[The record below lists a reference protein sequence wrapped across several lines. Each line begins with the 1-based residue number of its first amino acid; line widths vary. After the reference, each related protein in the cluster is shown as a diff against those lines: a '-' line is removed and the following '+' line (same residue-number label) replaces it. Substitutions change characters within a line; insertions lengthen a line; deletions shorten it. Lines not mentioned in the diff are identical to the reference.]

1 MKKSQPLNTFLI
13 VGIGVIFAAG
23 FLLGSLFNRDS
34 STSILDEALNKIL
47 NNTANETD
55 QDSLQRAAIEGM
67 LRSLGDKWSQYLPET
82 ESTSFENS
90 IEGQYSG
97 IGVWLRSDESG
108 LVGIAGVVPTSPAE
122 FANLQ
127 EGDLIQSVDGQTTKD
142 QSLATV
148 AKLLSGKPNTTAIL
162 SVNRSEET
170 LTFSVK
176 RTDIRSNPVQLKKLT
191 NEIVL
196 ISISEFS
203 RGAARSMR
211 SALAASGTERSGVIL
226 DLRGNPGGLLVEA
239 TDVAGAFLNGGT
251 VVEFYKPG
259 KSPEVFNAIG
269 DGDSKTPLVVLID
282 RGTASAAE
290 IVAAALQDRNRAV
303 IVGERTFGKAAVQ
316 DLTELSNGAAIEL
329 TIGYYLT
336 PSGKRLE
343 GQGLEPD
350 ILVSSNETKSVAETR
365 ALQVLKGLVASSGER
380 GYS

>member
-1 MKKSQPLNTFLI
+1 MKKKQPLNTFLI
-13 VGIGVIFAAG
+13 VGVGVIFAAG

-47 NNTANETD
+47 DNTATETEK
-55 QDSLQRAAIEGM
+55 DSLQRAAIEGM
-67 LRSLGDKWSQYLPET
+67 LRSLGDKWSQYLPES
-82 ESTSFENS
+82 ESTSFENAV
-90 IEGQYSG
+90 EGQYSG

-127 EGDLIQSVDGQTTKD
+127 EGDLIQSVDGETTKD
-142 QSLATV
+142 KSLDTV

-176 RTDIRSNPVQLKKLT
+176 RTELRSNPVQLKKLK

-196 ISISEFS
+196 ISISEFT
-203 RGAARSMR
+203 RGTARSMR
-211 SALAASGTERSGVIL
+211 SALAASGAERAGVIL

-251 VVEFYKPG
+251 VVEFFKPG
-259 KSPEVFNAIG
+259 KSPEIFNAIG

-316 DLTELSNGAAIEL
+316 DLTELSNGSAIEL

-336 PSGKRLE
+336 PNGKRLE
-343 GQGLEPD
+343 GKGLDPD
-350 ILVSSNETKSVAETR
+350 ILVSSNESKSVAETR
-365 ALQVLKGLVASSGER
+365 ALQVLLGLVASSGVR
-380 GYS
+380 G

>member
-1 MKKSQPLNTFLI
+1 MKKKQPLNTFLI
-13 VGIGVIFAAG
+13 VGVGVIFAAG

-47 NNTANETD
+47 DNTATETD
-55 QDSLQRAAIEGM
+55 KDSLQRAAIEGM
-67 LRSLGDKWSQYLPET
+67 LRSLGDKWSQYLPEAQ
-82 ESTSFENS
+82 STSFENAV
-90 IEGQYSG
+90 EGQYSG

-127 EGDLIQSVDGQTTKD
+127 EGDLIQSVDGETTQDK
-142 QSLATV
+142 SLDTV
-148 AKLLSGKPNTTAIL
+148 AKLLSGQPNTTAIL

-176 RTDIRSNPVQLKKLT
+176 RTELRSNPVQLKKLK

-196 ISISEFS
+196 ISISEFT
-203 RGAARSMR
+203 RGTARSMR
-211 SALAASGTERSGVIL
+211 SALAASGVERSGVIL

-251 VVEFYKPG
+251 VVEFFKPG

-336 PSGKRLE
+336 PNGKRLE
-343 GQGLEPD
+343 GKGLDPD
-350 ILVSSNETKSVAETR
+350 ILVSPNESKSVAETR
-365 ALQVLKGLVASSGER
+365 ALQVLLGLVASSGVR
-380 GYS
+380 G

>member
-1 MKKSQPLNTFLI
+1 MKKKRPLNTFLI
-13 VGIGVIFAAG
+13 VGVGVIFAAG

-47 NNTANETD
+47 NNTATETD
-55 QDSLQRAAIEGM
+55 KDSLQRAAIEGM
-67 LRSLGDKWSQYLPET
+67 LRSLGDKWSQYLPES
-82 ESTSFENS
+82 ESTSFENAV
-90 IEGQYSG
+90 EGQYSG

-127 EGDLIQSVDGQTTKD
+127 EGDLIQSVDGETTQDK
-142 QSLATV
+142 SLDTV

-162 SVNRSEET
+162 SVNRSEEI

-176 RTDIRSNPVQLKKLT
+176 RTELRSNPVQLKKLK

-196 ISISEFS
+196 ISISEFT
-203 RGAARSMR
+203 RGTARSMR
-211 SALAASGTERSGVIL
+211 SALAASGAERSGVIL

-251 VVEFYKPG
+251 VVEFFKPG
-259 KSPEVFNAIG
+259 KSPEIFNAIG

-336 PSGKRLE
+336 PNGKRLE
-343 GQGLEPD
+343 GQGLDPD
-350 ILVSSNETKSVAETR
+350 IMVSSNESKSVAETR
-365 ALQVLKGLVASSGER
+365 ALQVLLGLVASSGVR
-380 GYS
+380 G

>member
-1 MKKSQPLNTFLI
+1 MKKKQPLNTFLI
-13 VGIGVIFAAG
+13 VGVGVIFAAG
-23 FLLGSLFNRDS
+23 FLLGSLFNRDN

-47 NNTANETD
+47 DNTATETD
-55 QDSLQRAAIEGM
+55 KDSLQRAAIEGM
-67 LRSLGDKWSQYLPET
+67 LRSLGDKWSQYLPESD
-82 ESTSFENS
+82 STSFENAV
-90 IEGQYSG
+90 EGQYSG

-127 EGDLIQSVDGQTTKD
+127 EGDLIQSVDGETTKD
-142 QSLATV
+142 KSLDTV

-176 RTDIRSNPVQLKKLT
+176 RTELRSNPVQLKKLK

-196 ISISEFS
+196 ISISEFT
-203 RGAARSMR
+203 RGTARSMR
-211 SALAASGTERSGVIL
+211 SALAASGAERAGVIL

-251 VVEFYKPG
+251 VVEFFKPG
-259 KSPEVFNAIG
+259 KSPEIFNAIG

-316 DLTELSNGAAIEL
+316 DLTELSDGSAIEL

-336 PSGKRLE
+336 PNGKRLE
-343 GQGLEPD
+343 GKGLDPD
-350 ILVSSNETKSVAETR
+350 ILVSSNESKSVAETR
-365 ALQVLKGLVASSGER
+365 ALQVLLGLVASSGVR
-380 GYS
+380 G

>member
-1 MKKSQPLNTFLI
+1 
-13 VGIGVIFAAG
+13 
-23 FLLGSLFNRDS
+23 
-34 STSILDEALNKIL
+34 
-47 NNTANETD
+47 
-55 QDSLQRAAIEGM
+55 M
-67 LRSLGDKWSQYLPET
+67 LRSLGDKWSQFLPET
-82 ESTSFENS
+82 ENRSFENS
-90 IEGQYSG
+90 VEGQYSG

-127 EGDLIQSVDGQTTKD
+127 EGDQIQSIDGQTTKNK
-142 QSLATV
+142 SLATV

-162 SVNRSEET
+162 SVNRSTET

-176 RTDIRSNPVQLKKLT
+176 RTELRSNPVQLKKLT

-203 RGAARSMR
+203 RGTARSMR
-211 SALAASGTERSGVIL
+211 SALAASGTERAGVIL

-239 TDVAGAFLNGGT
+239 TDVAGAFLNGGA

-259 KSPEVFNAIG
+259 TSPEIFNATG
-269 DGDSKTPLVVLID
+269 DGDSITPLVVLVD

-316 DLTELSNGAAIEL
+316 DLTELSNGAEIEL

-336 PSGKRLE
+336 PSGKRLD
-343 GQGLEPD
+343 GQGLDPD
-350 ILVSSNETKSVAETR
+350 ILVSANEPKMVAETR
-365 ALQVLKGLVASSGER
+365 ALQVLQGLVASAGER
-380 GYS
+380 G

>member
-1 MKKSQPLNTFLI
+1 MKKKQPLNTFLI
-13 VGIGVIFAAG
+13 VGVGVIFAAG

-47 NNTANETD
+47 DNTATETD
-55 QDSLQRAAIEGM
+55 KDSLQRAAIEGM
-67 LRSLGDKWSQYLPET
+67 LRSLGDKWSQYLPESK
-82 ESTSFENS
+82 STSFENAV
-90 IEGQYSG
+90 EGQYSG

-127 EGDLIQSVDGQTTKD
+127 EGDLIQSVDGETTQDK
-142 QSLATV
+142 SLDTV
-148 AKLLSGKPNTTAIL
+148 AKLLSGQPNTTAIL

-176 RTDIRSNPVQLKKLT
+176 RTELRINPVQLKKLK

-196 ISISEFS
+196 ISISEFT
-203 RGAARSMR
+203 RGTARSMR
-211 SALAASGTERSGVIL
+211 SALAASGVERSGVIL

-251 VVEFYKPG
+251 VVEFFKPG

-303 IVGERTFGKAAVQ
+303 IVGERTFGKADVQ

-336 PSGKRLE
+336 PNGKRLE
-343 GQGLEPD
+343 GKGLDPD
-350 ILVSSNETKSVAETR
+350 ILVSPNESKSVAETR
-365 ALQVLKGLVASSGER
+365 ALQVLLGLVASSGVR
-380 GYS
+380 G

>member
-1 MKKSQPLNTFLI
+1 MKKKQPLNTFLI
-13 VGIGVIFAAG
+13 VGVGVIFAAG

-47 NNTANETD
+47 DNSATETD
-55 QDSLQRAAIEGM
+55 KDSLQRAAIEGM
-67 LRSLGDKWSQYLPET
+67 LRSLGDKWSQYLPESK
-82 ESTSFENS
+82 STSFENAV
-90 IEGQYSG
+90 EGQYSG

-127 EGDLIQSVDGQTTKD
+127 EGDLIQSVDGETTQDK
-142 QSLATV
+142 SLDTV

-176 RTDIRSNPVQLKKLT
+176 RTELRSNPVQLKKLK

-196 ISISEFS
+196 ISISEFT
-203 RGAARSMR
+203 RGTARSMR
-211 SALAASGTERSGVIL
+211 SALAASGAERSGVIL

-251 VVEFYKPG
+251 VVEFFKPG
-259 KSPEVFNAIG
+259 KSPEIFNAIG

-336 PSGKRLE
+336 PNGKRLE
-343 GQGLEPD
+343 GKGLDPD
-350 ILVSSNETKSVAETR
+350 ILVSPNESKSVAETR
-365 ALQVLKGLVASSGER
+365 ALQVLLGLVASSGVR
-380 GYS
+380 G

>member
-1 MKKSQPLNTFLI
+1 MKKKQPLNTFLI
-13 VGIGVIFAAG
+13 VGVGVIFAAG

-47 NNTANETD
+47 DNTATETD
-55 QDSLQRAAIEGM
+55 KDSLQRAAIEGM
-67 LRSLGDKWSQYLPET
+67 LRSLGDKWSQYLPESK
-82 ESTSFENS
+82 STSFENAV
-90 IEGQYSG
+90 EGQYSG

-127 EGDLIQSVDGQTTKD
+127 EGDLIQSVDGETTQDK
-142 QSLATV
+142 SLDTV

-176 RTDIRSNPVQLKKLT
+176 RTELRSNPVQLKKLK

-196 ISISEFS
+196 ISISEFT
-203 RGAARSMR
+203 RGTARSMR
-211 SALAASGTERSGVIL
+211 SALAASGAERSGVIL

-251 VVEFYKPG
+251 VVEFFKPG

-303 IVGERTFGKAAVQ
+303 IVGERTFGKADVQ

-336 PSGKRLE
+336 PNGTRLE
-343 GQGLEPD
+343 GKGLDPD
-350 ILVSSNETKSVAETR
+350 ILVSPNESKSVAETR
-365 ALQVLKGLVASSGER
+365 ALQVLLGLVASSGVR
-380 GYS
+380 G

>member
-1 MKKSQPLNTFLI
+1 MKKKQPLNTFLI
-13 VGIGVIFAAG
+13 VGVGVIFAAG

-47 NNTANETD
+47 DNTATETD
-55 QDSLQRAAIEGM
+55 KDSLQRAAIEGM
-67 LRSLGDKWSQYLPET
+67 LRSLGDKWSQYLPESQ
-82 ESTSFENS
+82 STSFENAV
-90 IEGQYSG
+90 EGQYSG

-127 EGDLIQSVDGQTTKD
+127 EGDLIQSVDGETTQDK
-142 QSLATV
+142 SLDTV
-148 AKLLSGKPNTTAIL
+148 AKLLSGQPNTTAIL

-176 RTDIRSNPVQLKKLT
+176 RTELRSNPVQLKKLK
-191 NEIVL
+191 NDIVL
-196 ISISEFS
+196 ISISEFT
-203 RGAARSMR
+203 RGTARSMR
-211 SALAASGTERSGVIL
+211 SALAASGAERSGVIL

-251 VVEFYKPG
+251 VVEFFKPG

-336 PSGKRLE
+336 PNGKRLE
-343 GQGLEPD
+343 GKGLDPD
-350 ILVSSNETKSVAETR
+350 ILVSPNESKSVAETR
-365 ALQVLKGLVASSGER
+365 ALQVLLGLVASSGVR
-380 GYS
+380 G

>member
-1 MKKSQPLNTFLI
+1 MKKKQPLNTFLM
-13 VGIGVIFAAG
+13 VGVGVIFAAG
-23 FLLGSLFNRDS
+23 FLLGSVFNRDS

-47 NNTANETD
+47 DNTANETNK
-55 QDSLQRAAIEGM
+55 DSLQRAAIEGM

-82 ESTSFENS
+82 QSTSFENS
-90 IEGQYSG
+90 LEGQYSG

-127 EGDLIQSVDGQTTKD
+127 EGDLIQSVDGQTTKNK
-142 QSLATV
+142 SLATV

-176 RTDIRSNPVQLKKLT
+176 RTELRSNPVQLKKLT
-191 NEIVL
+191 NQIIL

-203 RGAARSMR
+203 RGTARSMR
-211 SALAASGTERSGVIL
+211 SALAASGSERAGVIL

-251 VVEFYKPG
+251 VVEFFKPG
-259 KSPEVFNAIG
+259 KSPEIFNAIG
-269 DGDSKTPLVVLID
+269 DGDSKTPLVILVD

-316 DLTELSNGAAIEL
+316 DLTELSNGADIEL

-336 PSGKRLE
+336 PSGKRLD

-350 ILVSSNETKSVAETR
+350 ILVSANESKSVAETR
-365 ALQVLKGLVASSGER
+365 ALQVLQGLVASAGER
-380 GYS
+380 G

>member
-1 MKKSQPLNTFLI
+1 MKKKQPLNTFLI
-13 VGIGVIFAAG
+13 VGVGVIFAAG

-47 NNTANETD
+47 DNTATETD
-55 QDSLQRAAIEGM
+55 KDSLQRAAIEGM
-67 LRSLGDKWSQYLPET
+67 LRSLGDKWSQYLPES
-82 ESTSFENS
+82 ESTSFENVV
-90 IEGQYSG
+90 EGQYSG

-127 EGDLIQSVDGQTTKD
+127 EGDLIQSVDGETTQDK
-142 QSLATV
+142 SLDTV

-176 RTDIRSNPVQLKKLT
+176 RTELRSNPVQLKKLK

-196 ISISEFS
+196 ISISEFT
-203 RGAARSMR
+203 RGTARSMR
-211 SALAASGTERSGVIL
+211 SALAASGAERSGVIL

-251 VVEFYKPG
+251 VVEFFKPG

-336 PSGKRLE
+336 PNGKRLE
-343 GQGLEPD
+343 GKGLDPD
-350 ILVSSNETKSVAETR
+350 ILVSPNESKSVAETR
-365 ALQVLKGLVASSGER
+365 ALQVLLGLVASSGVR
-380 GYS
+380 G

>member
-1 MKKSQPLNTFLI
+1 MKKRQPLNTFLI

-176 RTDIRSNPVQLKKLT
+176 RTDIRSNPVQLKELA
-191 NEIVL
+191 NGIVL

-282 RGTASAAE
+282 GGTASADE

-316 DLTELSNGAAIEL
+316 DLTELSNGSAIEL

-343 GQGLEPD
+343 GQGLDPD
-350 ILVSSNETKSVAETR
+350 ILVSSNEPKSVAETR

-380 GYS
+380 G

>member
-1 MKKSQPLNTFLI
+1 MKKKQPLNTFLI
-13 VGIGVIFAAG
+13 VGVGVIFAAG

-47 NNTANETD
+47 DNTATETD
-55 QDSLQRAAIEGM
+55 KDSLQRAAIEGM

-82 ESTSFENS
+82 QSTSFENAV
-90 IEGQYSG
+90 EGQYSG

-127 EGDLIQSVDGQTTKD
+127 EGDLIQSVDGETTQDK
-142 QSLATV
+142 SLDTV

-162 SVNRSEET
+162 SVNRSEEI

-176 RTDIRSNPVQLKKLT
+176 RTELRSNPVQLKKLK

-196 ISISEFS
+196 ISISEFT
-203 RGAARSMR
+203 RGTARSMR
-211 SALAASGTERSGVIL
+211 SALAASGAERSGVIL

-251 VVEFYKPG
+251 IVEFFMPG
-259 KSPEVFNAIG
+259 KSPEIFNATG

-336 PSGKRLE
+336 PNGKRLE
-343 GQGLEPD
+343 GKGLDPD
-350 ILVSSNETKSVAETR
+350 ILVSPNESKSVAETR
-365 ALQVLKGLVASSGER
+365 ALQVLLGLVASSGVR
-380 GYS
+380 G

>member
-1 MKKSQPLNTFLI
+1 MKKKQPLNTFLI
-13 VGIGVIFAAG
+13 VGVGVIFAAG
-23 FLLGSLFNRDS
+23 FLLGSLFNRES

-47 NNTANETD
+47 DNTATETNK
-55 QDSLQRAAIEGM
+55 DSLQRAAIEGM
-67 LRSLGDKWSQYLPET
+67 LRSLGDKWSQYLPES
-82 ESTSFENS
+82 ESTSFENAV
-90 IEGQYSG
+90 EGQYSG

-127 EGDLIQSVDGQTTKD
+127 EGDLIQSVDGETTKD
-142 QSLATV
+142 KSLDTV

-162 SVNRSEET
+162 SVNRSEEI

-176 RTDIRSNPVQLKKLT
+176 RTELRSNPVQLKILK

-196 ISISEFS
+196 ISISEFT
-203 RGAARSMR
+203 RGTARSMR
-211 SALAASGTERSGVIL
+211 SALAASGAERSGVIL

-251 VVEFYKPG
+251 VVEFFKPG

-316 DLTELSNGAAIEL
+316 ELTELSNGAAIEL

-343 GQGLEPD
+343 GQGLDPD
-350 ILVSSNETKSVAETR
+350 ILVSPNESKSVAETR
-365 ALQVLKGLVASSGER
+365 ALQVLLGLVASSGVR
-380 GYS
+380 G

>member
-127 EGDLIQSVDGQTTKD
+127 EGDLIQSVDGQTTKN

-282 RGTASAAE
+282 GGTASAAE

-303 IVGERTFGKAAVQ
+303 IVGEKTFGKAAVQ

-350 ILVSSNETKSVAETR
+350 ILVSSNESKSVAETR
-365 ALQVLKGLVASSGER
+365 ALQVLKGLVASAGER
-380 GYS
+380 G

>member
-1 MKKSQPLNTFLI
+1 MKKKQPPNTFLI

-55 QDSLQRAAIEGM
+55 KDSLQRAAIEGM

-82 ESTSFENS
+82 ENRSFENS
-90 IEGQYSG
+90 VEGQYSG

-127 EGDLIQSVDGQTTKD
+127 EGDLIQSIDGQTTKNK
-142 QSLATV
+142 SLATV

-162 SVNRSEET
+162 SVNRSTET

-176 RTDIRSNPVQLKKLT
+176 RTELRSNPVQLKKLT

-203 RGAARSMR
+203 RGTARSMR
-211 SALAASGTERSGVIL
+211 SALAASGTERAGVIL

-239 TDVAGAFLNGGT
+239 TDVAGAFLNGGA

-259 KSPEVFNAIG
+259 TSPEIFNATG
-269 DGDSKTPLVVLID
+269 DGDSITPLVVLVD

-316 DLTELSNGAAIEL
+316 DLTELSNGAEIEL

-336 PSGKRLE
+336 PSGKRLD
-343 GQGLEPD
+343 GQGLDPD
-350 ILVSSNETKSVAETR
+350 ILVSTNEPKIVAETR
-365 ALQVLKGLVASSGER
+365 ALQVLQGLVASAGER
-380 GYS
+380 G

>member
-1 MKKSQPLNTFLI
+1 MKKKQPLNTFLI
-13 VGIGVIFAAG
+13 VGVGVIFAAG

-47 NNTANETD
+47 NNTATETD
-55 QDSLQRAAIEGM
+55 KDSLQRAAIEGM
-67 LRSLGDKWSQYLPET
+67 LRSLGDKWSQYLPES
-82 ESTSFENS
+82 ESTSFENAV
-90 IEGQYSG
+90 EGQYSG

-108 LVGIAGVVPTSPAE
+108 LVGIAGVAPTSPAE

-127 EGDLIQSVDGQTTKD
+127 EGDLIQSVDGETTQDK
-142 QSLATV
+142 SLDTI

-162 SVNRSEET
+162 SVNRSEEI

-176 RTDIRSNPVQLKKLT
+176 RTELRSNPVQLKKLK

-196 ISISEFS
+196 ISISEFT
-203 RGAARSMR
+203 RGTARSMR
-211 SALAASGTERSGVIL
+211 SALAASGAERSGVIL

-251 VVEFYKPG
+251 VVEFFKPG
-259 KSPEVFNAIG
+259 KSPEIFNAIG

-336 PSGKRLE
+336 PNGKRLE
-343 GQGLEPD
+343 GQGLDPD
-350 ILVSSNETKSVAETR
+350 IMVSSNESKSVAETR
-365 ALQVLKGLVASSGER
+365 ALQVLLGLVASSGVR
-380 GYS
+380 G

>member
-1 MKKSQPLNTFLI
+1 MKKKQPLNTFLI
-13 VGIGVIFAAG
+13 VGVGVIFAAG

-47 NNTANETD
+47 DNTATETD
-55 QDSLQRAAIEGM
+55 KDSLQRAAIEGM
-67 LRSLGDKWSQYLPET
+67 LRSLGDKWSQYLPESK
-82 ESTSFENS
+82 STSFENAV
-90 IEGQYSG
+90 EGQYSG

-127 EGDLIQSVDGQTTKD
+127 EGDLIQSVDGETTQDK
-142 QSLATV
+142 SLDTV
-148 AKLLSGKPNTTAIL
+148 AKLLSGQPNTTAIL
-162 SVNRSEET
+162 SVNRSEEI

-176 RTDIRSNPVQLKKLT
+176 RTELRSNPVQLKKLK

-196 ISISEFS
+196 ISISEFT
-203 RGAARSMR
+203 RGTARSMR
-211 SALAASGTERSGVIL
+211 SALAASGAERSGVIL

-251 VVEFYKPG
+251 VVEFFKPG

-336 PSGKRLE
+336 PNGKRLE
-343 GQGLEPD
+343 GKGLDPD
-350 ILVSSNETKSVAETR
+350 ILVSPNESKSVAETR
-365 ALQVLKGLVASSGER
+365 ALQVLLGLVASSGVR
-380 GYS
+380 G

>member
-1 MKKSQPLNTFLI
+1 MKKKQPLNTFLI
-13 VGIGVIFAAG
+13 VGVGVIFAAG

-47 NNTANETD
+47 DNTATETD
-55 QDSLQRAAIEGM
+55 KDSLQRAAIEGM
-67 LRSLGDKWSQYLPET
+67 LRSLGDKWSQYLPESK
-82 ESTSFENS
+82 STSFENAV
-90 IEGQYSG
+90 EGQYSG

-127 EGDLIQSVDGQTTKD
+127 EGDLIQSVDGETTQDK
-142 QSLATV
+142 SLDTV
-148 AKLLSGKPNTTAIL
+148 AKLLSGQPNTTAIL

-176 RTDIRSNPVQLKKLT
+176 RTELRSNPVQLKKLK

-196 ISISEFS
+196 ISISEFT
-203 RGAARSMR
+203 RGTARSMR
-211 SALAASGTERSGVIL
+211 SALAASGVERSGVIL

-251 VVEFYKPG
+251 VVEFFKPG

-336 PSGKRLE
+336 PNGKRLE
-343 GQGLEPD
+343 GKGLDPD
-350 ILVSSNETKSVAETR
+350 ILVSPNESKSVAETR
-365 ALQVLKGLVASSGER
+365 ALQVLLGLVASSGVR
-380 GYS
+380 G

>member
-1 MKKSQPLNTFLI
+1 MKKKQPLNTFLI
-13 VGIGVIFAAG
+13 VGVGVIFAAG

-47 NNTANETD
+47 DNTASETD
-55 QDSLQRAAIEGM
+55 KDSLQRAAIEGM
-67 LRSLGDKWSQYLPET
+67 LRSLGDKWSQYLPES
-82 ESTSFENS
+82 ESTSFENAV
-90 IEGQYSG
+90 EGQYSG

-108 LVGIAGVVPTSPAE
+108 LVGIAGIVPTSPAE

-127 EGDLIQSVDGQTTKD
+127 EGDLIQSVDGETTQDK
-142 QSLATV
+142 SLDTV

-162 SVNRSEET
+162 SVNRSEEI

-176 RTDIRSNPVQLKKLT
+176 RAELRSNPVQLKKLK

-196 ISISEFS
+196 ISISEFT
-203 RGAARSMR
+203 RGTARSMR
-211 SALAASGTERSGVIL
+211 SALAASGAERSGVIL

-251 VVEFYKPG
+251 VVEFFKPG
-259 KSPEVFNAIG
+259 KSPEIFNAIG

-343 GQGLEPD
+343 GKGLDPD
-350 ILVSSNETKSVAETR
+350 ILVSPNESKSVAETR
-365 ALQVLKGLVASSGER
+365 AFQVLLGLVASSGVR
-380 GYS
+380 G

>member
-1 MKKSQPLNTFLI
+1 MKKKQPPNTFLI

-47 NNTANETD
+47 NNTATETD
-55 QDSLQRAAIEGM
+55 KDSLQRAAIEGM

-82 ESTSFENS
+82 ENTSFENAV
-90 IEGQYSG
+90 EGQYSG

-108 LVGIAGVVPTSPAE
+108 LVGIAGIVPTSPAE

-127 EGDLIQSVDGQTTKD
+127 EGDLIQSVDGQTTQDK
-142 QSLATV
+142 SLDTV

-176 RTDIRSNPVQLKKLT
+176 RTELRSNPVQLKKLK

-196 ISISEFS
+196 ISINEFT
-203 RGAARSMR
+203 RGTARSMR
-211 SALAASGTERSGVIL
+211 SALAASGAERSGIIL

-239 TDVAGAFLNGGT
+239 TDVAGAFLNGGA

-259 KSPEVFNAIG
+259 KSPEIFNATG
-269 DGDSKTPLVVLID
+269 DGDSITPLVVLVD

-336 PSGKRLE
+336 PNGKRLE
-343 GQGLEPD
+343 GQGLDPD
-350 ILVSSNETKSVAETR
+350 ILVSSNESKSVAETR
-365 ALQVLKGLVASSGER
+365 ALQVLQGLVASAGER
-380 GYS
+380 G

>member
-1 MKKSQPLNTFLI
+1 MKKKQPLNTFLI
-13 VGIGVIFAAG
+13 VGVGVIFAAG

-47 NNTANETD
+47 DNTATETD
-55 QDSLQRAAIEGM
+55 KDSLQRAAIEGM
-67 LRSLGDKWSQYLPET
+67 LRSLGDKWSQYLPES
-82 ESTSFENS
+82 ESTSFENAV
-90 IEGQYSG
+90 EGQYSG

-127 EGDLIQSVDGQTTKD
+127 EGDLIQSVDGETTQDK
-142 QSLATV
+142 SLDTV

-176 RTDIRSNPVQLKKLT
+176 RTELRSNPVQLKKLK

-196 ISISEFS
+196 ISISEFT
-203 RGAARSMR
+203 RGTARSMR
-211 SALAASGTERSGVIL
+211 SALAASGAERSGVIL

-251 VVEFYKPG
+251 IVEFFMPG
-259 KSPEVFNAIG
+259 KSPEIFNATG

-336 PSGKRLE
+336 PNGKRLE
-343 GQGLEPD
+343 GKGLDPD
-350 ILVSSNETKSVAETR
+350 ILVSPNESKSVAETR
-365 ALQVLKGLVASSGER
+365 ALQVLLGLVASSGVR
-380 GYS
+380 G

>member
-1 MKKSQPLNTFLI
+1 MKKKQPLNTFLI
-13 VGIGVIFAAG
+13 VGVGVIFAAG

-47 NNTANETD
+47 DNTATETD
-55 QDSLQRAAIEGM
+55 KDSLQRAAIEGM
-67 LRSLGDKWSQYLPET
+67 LRSLGDKWSQYLPES
-82 ESTSFENS
+82 ESTSFENAV
-90 IEGQYSG
+90 EGQYSG

-127 EGDLIQSVDGQTTKD
+127 EGDLIQSVDGETTQDK
-142 QSLATV
+142 SLDTV

-162 SVNRSEET
+162 SVNRSEEI

-176 RTDIRSNPVQLKKLT
+176 RTELRSNPVQLKKLK

-196 ISISEFS
+196 ISISEFT
-203 RGAARSMR
+203 RGTARSMR
-211 SALAASGTERSGVIL
+211 SALAASGSERAGVIL

-251 VVEFYKPG
+251 VVEFFMPG
-259 KSPEVFNAIG
+259 KSPEIFNAIG

-336 PSGKRLE
+336 PNGKRLE
-343 GQGLEPD
+343 GQGLDPD
-350 ILVSSNETKSVAETR
+350 ILVSPNESKSVAETR
-365 ALQVLKGLVASSGER
+365 ALQVLLGLVASSGVR
-380 GYS
+380 G

>member
-1 MKKSQPLNTFLI
+1 MKKKQPLNTFLI
-13 VGIGVIFAAG
+13 VGVGVIFAAG

-47 NNTANETD
+47 DNTATETD
-55 QDSLQRAAIEGM
+55 KDSLQRAAIEGM
-67 LRSLGDKWSQYLPET
+67 LRSLGDKWSQYLPES
-82 ESTSFENS
+82 ESTTFENAV
-90 IEGQYSG
+90 EGQYSG

-127 EGDLIQSVDGQTTKD
+127 EGDLIQSVDGETTQDK
-142 QSLATV
+142 SLDTV

-162 SVNRSEET
+162 SVNRSEEI

-176 RTDIRSNPVQLKKLT
+176 RTELRSNPVQLKKLK

-196 ISISEFS
+196 ISISEFT
-203 RGAARSMR
+203 RGTARSMR
-211 SALAASGTERSGVIL
+211 SALAASGAERSGVIL

-251 VVEFYKPG
+251 VVEFFKPG
-259 KSPEVFNAIG
+259 KSPEIFNAIG

-336 PSGKRLE
+336 PNGKRLE
-343 GQGLEPD
+343 GKGLDPD
-350 ILVSSNETKSVAETR
+350 ILVSPNESKSVAETR
-365 ALQVLKGLVASSGER
+365 ALQVLLGLVASSGVR
-380 GYS
+380 G

>member
-1 MKKSQPLNTFLI
+1 MKKKQPLNTFLI
-13 VGIGVIFAAG
+13 VGVGVIFAAG
-23 FLLGSLFNRDS
+23 FLLGSLFNRES

-47 NNTANETD
+47 DNTATETD
-55 QDSLQRAAIEGM
+55 KDSLQRAAIEGM
-67 LRSLGDKWSQYLPET
+67 LRSLGDKWSQYLPES
-82 ESTSFENS
+82 ESTSFENVV
-90 IEGQYSG
+90 EGQYSG

-127 EGDLIQSVDGQTTKD
+127 EGDLIQSVDGETTQNK
-142 QSLATV
+142 SLDTV

-162 SVNRSEET
+162 SVNRSEEI

-176 RTDIRSNPVQLKKLT
+176 RAELRSNPVQLKKLN

-196 ISISEFS
+196 ISISEFT
-203 RGAARSMR
+203 RGTARSMR
-211 SALAASGTERSGVIL
+211 SALAASGAERSGVIL

-251 VVEFYKPG
+251 VVEFFKPG
-259 KSPEVFNAIG
+259 KSPEIFNAIG

-290 IVAAALQDRNRAV
+290 IVAAALQDRNRAI

-316 DLTELSNGAAIEL
+316 DLTELSNGSAIEL

-343 GQGLEPD
+343 GQGLDPD
-350 ILVSSNETKSVAETR
+350 ILVSPNESKSVAETR
-365 ALQVLKGLVASSGER
+365 ALQVLIGLVASSGVR
-380 GYS
+380 G